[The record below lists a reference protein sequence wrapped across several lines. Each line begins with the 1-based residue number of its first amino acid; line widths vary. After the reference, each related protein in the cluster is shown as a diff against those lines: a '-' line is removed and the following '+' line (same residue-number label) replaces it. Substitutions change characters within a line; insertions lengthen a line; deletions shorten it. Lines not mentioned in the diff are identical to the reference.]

1 MEKTEDALKFD
12 FKIILMS
19 CAKSKR
25 CYDRPSLRRT
35 RMEEK
40 DKEHI
45 EELLDSH
52 EELEKTLEEALK
64 EIENR

>member
-1 MEKTEDALKFD
+1 MQD
-12 FKIILMS
+12 
-19 CAKSKR
+19 
-25 CYDRPSLRRT
+25 
-35 RMEEK
+35 K